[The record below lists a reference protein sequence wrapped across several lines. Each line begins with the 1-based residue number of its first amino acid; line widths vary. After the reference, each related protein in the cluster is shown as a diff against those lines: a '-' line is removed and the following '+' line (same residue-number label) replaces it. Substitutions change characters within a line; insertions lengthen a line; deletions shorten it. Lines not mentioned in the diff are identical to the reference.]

1 VVLLAFSSPFASQP
15 PVSTLALS
23 PALYSPSRAPT
34 RHPASP
40 DHRCVLSSHPP
51 SFPPHSRRFPVV
63 PSAAPSPR
71 RFLAPLSAFQPLDEP
86 ASAFLR
92 GRSAHPRSYIV
103 VVRCLPPAAGTVLPH
118 FRLPTL
124 NLAPR
129 RTNKPPRRWR
139 QRCTDRRSLSNGENA
154 SYEPTAF
161 CTLSFSLSL
170 SFLPHFFSSSI
181 FHPFF
186 PSLS

>member
-1 VVLLAFSSPFASQP
+1 
-15 PVSTLALS
+15 
-23 PALYSPSRAPT
+23 
-34 RHPASP
+34 
-40 DHRCVLSSHPP
+40 
-51 SFPPHSRRFPVV
+51 V
-63 PSAAPSPR
+63 PSAAPGPR

-92 GRSAHPRSYIV
+92 GRSAHPHPYIV

-154 SYEPTAF
+154 SYEPQCVLHIEF
-161 CTLSFSLSL
+161 LSISLVSPFFAL
-170 SFLPHFFSSSI
+170 SYLPHLMNPRRANSSREG
-181 FHPFF
+181 
-186 PSLS
+186 LSREGREKRRRGELLSHRGIVALVNLGRVESSVPL